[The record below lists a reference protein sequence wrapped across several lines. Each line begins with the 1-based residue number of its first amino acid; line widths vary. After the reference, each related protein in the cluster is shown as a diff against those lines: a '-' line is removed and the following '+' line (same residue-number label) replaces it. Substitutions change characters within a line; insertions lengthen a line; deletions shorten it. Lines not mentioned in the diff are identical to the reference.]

1 MRSVADRLRPLW
13 DFDDLDATEQRFRAQ
28 LEQEASSSGRAEVL
42 TQLARVDGLRGNFDR
57 CAQLLDEAE
66 SLAGSSAAAN
76 VRLEVERGRIY
87 RSSGDQQTALPLFE
101 SAFARAVEMGEHDLA
116 GDAAHMCAISVDDR
130 DVMESWTQRG
140 LDLGE
145 REPDASYW
153 AGPLL
158 NNLGWAYFDD
168 ADYDRALQLFE
179 RALEAR
185 KRDAANVAGVAWAQ
199 YAVGQTLRMLG
210 RARDAVP
217 LLEAAVS
224 AVPSEAELEAELS
237 ACRDAARSS
246 PTE

>member
-13 DFDDLDATEQRFRAQ
+13 DFDDLDASEQRFRAE
-28 LEQEASSSGRAEVL
+28 LAKETSSSGRAEVL
-42 TQLARVDGLRGNFDR
+42 TQLARVEGLRGNFDR

-66 SLAGSSAAAN
+66 PLAAASTAAN
-76 VRLEVERGRIY
+76 VRLELERGRMY
-87 RSSGDQQTALPLFE
+87 RSNGDPQAALPKFE
-101 SAFARAVEMGEHDLA
+101 SAFARAVETGEHYLA

-130 DVMESWTQRG
+130 DVMEDWTRRG

-168 ADYDRALQLFE
+168 ANYDRALQLFE
-179 RALEAR
+179 RALDAR
-185 KRDAANVAGVAWAQ
+185 NRDPGNVAGLAWAQ

-224 AVPSEAELEAELS
+224 AVPSEAELEAELL
-237 ACRDAARSS
+237 ACREAA
-246 PTE
+246 

>member
-1 MRSVADRLRPLW
+1 MADRLRPLW
-13 DFDDLDATEQRFRAQ
+13 DFDDLDASEQRFRAQ
-28 LEQEASSSGRAEVL
+28 LEHEPSTSGRTEVL
-42 TQLARVDGLRGNFDR
+42 TQLARVETLRGNFER
-57 CAQLLDEAE
+57 SAQLLDEAG
-66 SLAGSSAAAN
+66 SLAGPSPAAN
-76 VRLEVERGRIY
+76 VRLELERGRMY
-87 RSSGDQQTALPLFE
+87 RSSGDPKAAFPLFE
-101 SAFARAVEMGEHDLA
+101 SAFARAVEAGEHYLA

-130 DVMESWTQRG
+130 EVMEHWTQRG

-168 ADYDRALQLFE
+168 ANYERALLLFE
-179 RALEAR
+179 RALDAR
-185 KRDAANVAGVAWAQ
+185 NRDPGNVAGIAWAQ

-224 AVPSEAELEAELS
+224 AVPTAAELEVELG
-237 ACRDAARSS
+237 ACRDAA
-246 PTE
+246 